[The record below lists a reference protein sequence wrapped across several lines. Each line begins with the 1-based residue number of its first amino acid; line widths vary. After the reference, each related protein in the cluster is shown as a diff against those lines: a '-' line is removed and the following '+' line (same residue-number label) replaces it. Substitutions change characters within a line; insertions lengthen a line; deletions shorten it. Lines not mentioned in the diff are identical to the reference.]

1 MAKKKEKKAGKRMK
15 KSELAERLINYFRAK
30 PNETFSLKQLS
41 SGLNLTTH
49 PLKMLCADII
59 LEMIADDFLQEV
71 EKGQYKLNDH
81 GLIMTGIFQRK
92 SNGKNSFIPEDGGDH
107 LYSRKKL
114 GTRQEQRQSQNC
126 LVCKTQEP
134 QPRRRSN

>member
-1 MAKKKEKKAGKRMK
+1 MK

-81 GLIMTGIFQRK
+81 GLIMTGIFSVK
-92 SNGKNSFIPEDGGDH
+92 AMVKTLS
-107 LYSRKKL
+107 SRRTEERPSL
-114 GTRQEQRQSQNC
+114 
-126 LVCKTQEP
+126 
-134 QPRRRSN
+134 